1 MSNTSRQ
8 TFLAEKDDSFQV
20 FISLSATG
28 LLNVVLSGSK
38 KCVKPRE
45 ICDSTK
51 CVRSREICGSGK
63 IEKTPEI
70 YDSTNWVK
78 SCEICDSAKT
88 VKTRV
93 GTTILREQLLDSDFQ

>member
-1 MSNTSRQ
+1 MYVCMYVCMSAR
-8 TFLAEKDDSFQV
+8 
-20 FISLSATG
+20 G

-38 KCVKPRE
+38 KCVKSRE

-63 IEKTPEI
+63 TEKTPEI